1 MHGPWA
7 SDRNP
12 SIMLWTHVVVTQ
24 LITPEAYC
32 VPGPVLNVEPNGY
45 DPCTQDLTEFGSTK
59 TPINPQNKNT
69 VIENSKVLL
78 LSVVGEQNLPFQDVS
93 LAWALLRPENNQGPK
108 HSGRN
113 FDRLLYCL

>member
-7 SDRNP
+7 SVRNP